1 MKISASCIRCLVER
15 QEERIRQFA
24 EEDIKS
30 RYMKEVL
37 RIIAESDEEASA
49 PYLVAQMRRK
59 YREYFGDTE
68 DFAEIKHRFNQ
79 MMLEKE
85 DAIRKI
91 VHTSKDPLRYALT
104 FARIGN
110 YIDFGA
116 MHEVDTQVLEQMIHS
131 AEADMVEERVYRLFQ
146 EELEKASGLVYLV
159 DNCGEVVLDKLVIEC
174 LKERYPQ
181 LDITVV
187 VRGQE
192 VLNDVT
198 MQDAVETGLTQ
209 MVNVLENGSDVAGTQ
224 LNCVNEETLAV
235 INDADIII
243 SKGQGNFETLNGCGL
258 NIYYLFLCKCDWF
271 VKRFGLPRNAG
282 AFVREK
288 EWSGQQNEN

>member
-1 MKISASCIRCLVER
+1 MKISASCIRCLIER
-15 QEERIRQFA
+15 QEERIRQFTD
-24 EEDIKS
+24 EDTKS

-37 RIIAESDEEASA
+37 RIIAESGDEASA
-49 PYLVAQMRRK
+49 PFLVAAMRRK
-59 YREYFGDTE
+59 YEAYFGKTE